1 MNLSGKSAIVTG
13 SASGIG
19 REIAL
24 TLAAN
29 GASVTVADI
38 NPEGAEAVA
47 AQIRDSDGSATA
59 ARVDVTDSAQV
70 EAVADASVAAFG
82 SLDILVNVAGFG
94 FNSPIVDMR
103 EEDWDRVLGVN
114 LKGQFLCSR
123 AAARRMIAQGTGG
136 RIVNIAS
143 TAANNARYAGGG
155 LLRRQG
161 RGGAVYKG
169 AGPGVG
175 GIWHNRQRRGAGLHR
190 DPGHRGV
197 LGRIPE
203 QLPLAG
209 AGRTFRAHFGHR
221 QRRAVPGIPYVR
233 IHQRPGNLR
242 RRGILGGQA
251 HRSGMS
257 LPLSCS
263 STLRSIEAAGPSKHW
278 QSSSNTSHLATSFDL
293 KVTTKLRFRY
303 ISVKLKIIVRPMLT

>member
-47 AQIRDSDGSATA
+47 AQIRDYDGSATA
-59 ARVDVTDSAQV
+59 ARVDVTDSTQV
-70 EAVADASVAAFG
+70 EAVIDASVTAFG

-94 FNSPIVDMR
+94 FNSPIVDMQ

-143 TAANNARYAGGG
+143 TAANNARYAGGAYCAAKAG
-155 LLRRQG
+155 VVQFTKVLALELG
-161 RGGAVYKG
+161 EYGITVNAV
-169 AGPGVG
+169 GPGFTETPATVESSDEYRS
-175 GIWHNRQRRGAGLHR
+175 NFLSQV
-190 DPGHRGV
+190 P
-197 LGRIPE
+197 
-203 QLPLAG
+203 
-209 AGRTFRAHFGHR
+209 AGRSGRTSDIAN
-221 QRRAVPGIPYVR
+221 AVLFLASPTSEYINGQVIYVD
-233 IHQRPGNLR
+233 GGYSAGKLTV
-242 RRGILGGQA
+242 RG
-251 HRSGMS
+251 
-257 LPLSCS
+257 
-263 STLRSIEAAGPSKHW
+263 
-278 QSSSNTSHLATSFDL
+278 
-293 KVTTKLRFRY
+293 
-303 ISVKLKIIVRPMLT
+303 